1 MAILVFRIRKMN
13 HVQLLTGTSHPL
25 LAQEVSRLVKTPLT
39 PVKIEHFAD
48 GEVYVR
54 ITKKVRGDDIYII
67 QSLSA
72 PANDR
77 LMETLIMVDAVRR
90 ASAGRINLIC
100 PYLCY
105 SRQDRKAAS
114 REAISSK
121 LIANLITKAGVD
133 RLVTIDLHADQI
145 QGFYDIPFDHFVG
158 YPLFAKYL
166 KKKKMLGNTVI
177 VSPDIGGVKRADKMA
192 DLLGLK
198 LAIIDKVR
206 KVHDQAEVTHIVGD
220 VVGKRAI
227 IVDDVVSTGGS
238 ICAAAEAV
246 KKAGAKEIIICVTHG
261 VLSGNAKDIFDTS
274 CVDQLL
280 ITDSIAIPPE
290 KISKKMKIISV
301 APLLAKIIKRISQ
314 ERSLGELFT
323 WEDKKQRL

>member
-1 MAILVFRIRKMN
+1 VNYI
-13 HVQLLTGTSHPL
+13 QLLTGTSHPG
-25 LAQEVSRLVKTPLT
+25 LAQEISQLLKIPLT
-39 PVKIEHFAD
+39 PVEIKHFSD
-48 GEVYVR
+48 GETYVR

-67 QSLSA
+67 QSLCA

-77 LMETLIMVDAVRR
+77 LMETLIMVDAARR
-90 ASAGRINLIC
+90 ASAARINLIC

-133 RLVTIDLHADQI
+133 RLVTVDLHADQI
-145 QGFYDIPFDHFVG
+145 QGFYDIPVDHFLG

-166 KKKKMLGNTVI
+166 KSKKMLGNTII

-198 LAIIDKVR
+198 LAIIDKIR
-206 KVHDQAEVTHIVGD
+206 KAHDQSEVAHVVGD
-220 VVGKRAI
+220 VEGKRTI

-238 ICAAAEAV
+238 ICAAADV
-246 KKAGAKEIIICVTHG
+246 LKKFGAKEVMACVTHG
-261 VLSGNAKDIFDTS
+261 ILCGKSKEILDTS

-280 ITDSIAIPPE
+280 ITNSIPLPE
-290 KISKKMKIISV
+290 DKISPKIKIISLS
-301 APLLAKIIKRISQ
+301 PLLAKIIKRISK
-314 ERSLGELFT
+314 ERSLGDLFT
-323 WEDKKQRL
+323 WENKKQEL